1 MRKKL
6 PAWLVLTVICVAA
19 AALLAGTNLLT
30 KDVIA
35 ENASRELMETL
46 GNLLPDATKF
56 ETLESG
62 VTVGKGPD
70 GNPVGYTQIA
80 ATQGFGGEI
89 EITVAARPEGTIAGI
104 SVGGANFAETAG
116 LGARAKEPEF
126 QAQFAGKTAPVA
138 LKKDGGEIDALSGA
152 TVTSRAVIK
161 GVNEAMEAIAAEAGF
176 ALGEAPEAPAEE
188 PAQSAGGVE
197 DLGGGKYAAAEQGFG
212 GPVFVGL
219 TLDDHGTISAIEIGD
234 DQFNETEGLGK
245 KALEPE
251 FQNQFIGKTVPLKIE
266 DIDAISGA
274 TVTTTA
280 VINAINTIA
289 KEAGFTGEAPAEE
302 PAASSENQATA
313 AAKAVVPVGHALA
326 AEKGTGITVIPATEW
341 ENTFPDVYASYQAN
355 AENEEVVEYTE
366 QYPFLGTVY
375 EGYGFAKYYGSAR
388 GHYYAVKDLL
398 ATGRPHALA
407 NCFTC
412 KTAQYTAMTL
422 NDGDSAY
429 SVAFESLDP
438 SGFEDV
444 GCFTCHANTPGGQIT
459 VTHSYLVD
467 AMGEDFETVKQ
478 ENLAC
483 GQCHVEYY
491 FAPDGKATSLPYQN
505 LASMTPDAMYGFYDG
520 MGFSDWENPRTGV
533 KMLKTQHPE
542 METFLGAGSKH
553 ASMFTCADCHMEKL
567 TNDAGETYWSHQYV
581 SPLQSETIQQN
592 CAACHPNLT
601 EFVHGIQDKMEERT
615 IAIGEKLA
623 QLTDKLAER
632 VSSGKYTDEDLAE
645 IRELNRKGQW
655 YWDFVFVENSEGAHN
670 SNLDNECL
678 DKAEE
683 LIQSALEKVE
693 ALDV

>member
-35 ENASRELMETL
+35 ENANREMMATL
-46 GNLLPDATKF
+46 GKLLPAATRF

-62 VTVGKGPD
+62 VTVGKDAD
-70 GNPVGYTQIA
+70 GTPVGYTQA
-80 ATQGFGGEI
+80 SLTQGFGGEI
-89 EITVAARPEGTIAGI
+89 EVTVAAQPDGIIAGI

-126 QAQFAGKTAPVA
+126 QEQFAGKSAPVA

-152 TVTSRAVIK
+152 TVTSRAVIR

-176 ALGEAPEAPAEE
+176 TLGEAPEAPAD
-188 PAQSAGGVE
+188 S
-197 DLGGGKYAAAEQGFG
+197 
-212 GPVFVGL
+212 
-219 TLDDHGTISAIEIGD
+219 GD
-234 DQFNETEGLGK
+234 
-245 KALEPE
+245 
-251 FQNQFIGKTVPLKIE
+251 
-266 DIDAISGA
+266 
-274 TVTTTA
+274 TA
-280 VINAINTIA
+280 
-289 KEAGFTGEAPAEE
+289 
-302 PAASSENQATA
+302 
-313 AAKAVVPVGHALA
+313 GHALA
-326 AEKGTGITVIPATEW
+326 AEKGTGITVIPAVEW
-341 ENTFPDVYASYQAN
+341 EDTFPDIYASYQAN
-355 AENEEVVEYTE
+355 SENAEVVEYTE
-366 QYPFLGTVY
+366 QYPFLSTVY
-375 EGYGFAKYYGSAR
+375 EGYGFATYYGSAR
-388 GHYYAVKDLL
+388 GHYYAISDLL

-429 SVAFESLDP
+429 SLPFESLDP
-438 SGFEDV
+438 SGFDDI

-467 AMGEDFETVKQ
+467 AMGEDFKKVSQ

-491 FAPDGKATSLPYQN
+491 FAPDGKMTSLPYQN
-505 LASMTPDAMYGFYDG
+505 LAGMTPDAMYEFYAEMD
-520 MGFSDWENPRTGV
+520 FADWENPRTGV
-533 KMLKTQHPE
+533 RMLKTQHPE
-542 METFLGAGSKH
+542 METFLGAGSVH
-553 ASMFTCADCHMEKL
+553 AGTFTCADCHMEKK
-567 TNDAGETYWSHQYV
+567 TNDAGETYWSHKYV
-581 SPLQSETIQQN
+581 SPLESEIIGQN
-592 CAACHPNLT
+592 CAACHSDLKG
-601 EFVHGIQDKMEERT
+601 FVHGIQEKMEERT

-623 QLTDKLAER
+623 LLTDKLAER
-632 VSSGKYTDEDLAE
+632 VSSGKYTDEQLAE

-670 SNLDNECL
+670 SRLDNECL
-678 DKAEE
+678 DKADE
-683 LIQSALEKVE
+683 LIQSALDKVE